1 MKDKIILVVIGG
13 LVGVV
18 VATGSF
24 FIYSKVAKPNPNSHQ
39 QIGMPGGNQQG
50 MLNGPSGQNWQS
62 GQNGPINK
70 NNQLQQMPNNNNA
83 QNNR

>member
-24 FIYSKVAKPNPNSHQ
+24 FIYSKVAKPNPNNNH

-50 MLNGPSGQNWQS
+50 MLNGPSGQN
-62 GQNGPINK
+62 GPSNQ
-70 NNQLQQMPNNNNA
+70 NNQLPQMPNNNNA